1 LLGLIV
7 AAHGRRFIVDSPDAG
22 RTECLTRGKKSSV
35 VCGDRVEFSLISPGK
50 GVIDKALPR
59 SSLFFRSDRFQTKA
73 IAANA
78 TLIIIV
84 AAPVP
89 SYSLELIQRCLVA
102 ATSQGLPAVIVLN
115 KSDLSAHVEALNR
128 LQAISSLGY
137 PILPQCAK
145 LDVSSLRS
153 VLEGHT
159 SLMVGQSGMGKSTL
173 LNALLPGAQARTRE
187 ISMSLD
193 SGKHTT
199 SHSELYRLSPST
211 ALIDSP
217 GLQEFALAH
226 LDQNA
231 LEQAFPDFRLLLGHC
246 RFRNCR
252 HMAEPGCA
260 LTDAA
265 AQGVIAPERLRL
277 FRQLLAESQLPRL

>member
-1 LLGLIV
+1 MLGLIV
-7 AAHGRRFIVDSPDAG
+7 AAHGRRFIVDNPDIG
-22 RTECLTRGKKSSV
+22 RIECLIRGKRSSI
-35 VCGDRVEFSLISPGK
+35 VCGDRVEFSIVSPGA

-78 TLIIIV
+78 TLIVIV

-102 ATSQGLPAVIVLN
+102 ATSQNLPAVIVLN
-115 KSDLSAHVEALNR
+115 KSDLPAHIEAMSR
-128 LQAISSLGY
+128 LHAISNLGY
-137 PILPQCAK
+137 PILPLCAK
-145 LDVSSLRS
+145 RDVSALRS
-153 VLEGHT
+153 VLEGHV
-159 SLMVGQSGMGKSTL
+159 SLLVGQSGMGKSTL
-173 LNALLPGAQARTRE
+173 LNALLPEAQVRTRE
-187 ISMSLD
+187 ISLSLD

-199 SHSELYRLSPST
+199 SHSELYRLNAST

-226 LDQNA
+226 LDQDA
-231 LEQAFPDFRLLLGHC
+231 LQQAFPDFRPYLGKC

-252 HMAEPGCA
+252 HIAEPDCA
-260 LTDAA
+260 LTEATAEGMISAD
-265 AQGVIAPERLRL
+265 RLKL
-277 FRQLLAESQLPRL
+277 FRQLLLESQPHRL